1 MKNIE
6 DKKVG
11 DLVVSNYKY
20 ADVFMKYGID
30 FCCGGGVSLRN
41 SCDKNQVNLDE
52 VVSELNR
59 IESEPLVQNESK
71 MTLDEL
77 IDHIE
82 SKHHAYV
89 RESLPIL
96 RSYSDKVAKVHGA
109 KYNELLE
116 IRGLLNDLENDLMP
130 HLNKEE
136 VILFPYIRQ
145 MLGDS
150 SLLTLPINSVRNP
163 IEVMLHEHDTAGDI
177 LKHIKVLTNSYR
189 LPEDACTTF
198 IAFYRLLEEFEK
210 DLYRHIHLENNI
222 LFPKAIELENS

>member
-6 DKKVG
+6 DVKVG

-41 SCDKNQVNLDE
+41 SCDKKQVSLDA
-52 VVSELNR
+52 VVDELQR
-59 IESEPLVQNESK
+59 IESQNLVQNESN
-71 MTLDEL
+71 MTLDQL

-89 RESLPIL
+89 RESLPVLI
-96 RSYSDKVAKVHGA
+96 SYSDKVAKVHGV
-109 KYNELLE
+109 KYSELLE
-116 IRGLLNDLENDLMP
+116 IRVLLNELENDLMP

-150 SLLTLPINSVRNP
+150 SLLTLPIDSVRSP
-163 IEVMLHEHDTAGDI
+163 IEVMLHEHDSAGDI
-177 LKHIKVLTNSYR
+177 LKSIRALTNNYR
-189 LPEDACTTF
+189 LSEDACTTYR
-198 IAFYRLLEEFEK
+198 AFYRLLEEFES
-210 DLYRHIHLENNI
+210 DLFKHIHLENNI
-222 LFPKAIELENS
+222 LFPKAIELENA

>member
-41 SCDKNQVNLDE
+41 SCDKNQVSLDE
-52 VVSELNR
+52 VVGELNR
-59 IESEPLVQNESK
+59 IESQPLVQNESK
-71 MTLDEL
+71 MSLDQL

-96 RSYSDKVAKVHGA
+96 MSYSDKVAKVHGA
-109 KYNELLE
+109 RHNELLE
-116 IRGLLNDLENDLMP
+116 IRDLLNDLENDLMP

-145 MLGDS
+145 MLGDT
-150 SLLTLPINSVRNP
+150 SLLTLPINSVRSP
-163 IEVMLHEHDTAGDI
+163 IEVMLREHDTAGDI
-177 LKHIKVLTNSYR
+177 IKHIKVLTNNYQ

-198 IAFYRLLEEFEK
+198 RAFYRLLEEFEK
-210 DLYRHIHLENNI
+210 DLYRHIHLENNV
-222 LFPKAIELENS
+222 LFPRAIELENS